1 MADESNE
8 VSGSLTGAGAEG
20 GVAASVMS
28 NLDRKITDDFSQY
41 TVRKDLVSEVKGNA
55 LVPSYVLE
63 YLLSKYAT
71 TTDQESIN
79 AGVKRVRDILA
90 DNYVHREE
98 ANLIQSKIREK
109 GRYQVIDKVQVAL
122 NEKLDRYEATFENLG
137 ISRVVVDSITVDKN
151 PKLLVTGIWCMCT
164 LVYAYSGDRDEVP
177 WRLHRLMSVQ
187 MSHDDREN
195 YLAMRAKF
203 TAGEW
208 IDLLMQSVGFNPD
221 LFGERAKLLH
231 LVRMIPFVE
240 RNYNLIELGPKG
252 SARTLAH
259 FGLRPSLW
267 R

>member
-20 GVAASVMS
+20 GVAAPVMS

-109 GRYQVIDKVQVAL
+109 GRY
-122 NEKLDRYEATFENLG
+122 
-137 ISRVVVDSITVDKN
+137 
-151 PKLLVTGIWCMCT
+151 
-164 LVYAYSGDRDEVP
+164 
-177 WRLHRLMSVQ
+177 
-187 MSHDDREN
+187 
-195 YLAMRAKF
+195 
-203 TAGEW
+203 
-208 IDLLMQSVGFNPD
+208 
-221 LFGERAKLLH
+221 
-231 LVRMIPFVE
+231 
-240 RNYNLIELGPKG
+240 
-252 SARTLAH
+252 
-259 FGLRPSLW
+259 
-267 R
+267 